1 MGKVLKIGLVGLGN
15 IGKRHLSLLNQIPEF
30 QLVALCDL
38 NAQTLGSFNEPNS
51 FEDYTDFLKYCKG
64 VEADIIVIATPHFEH
79 AHQSI
84 EALKMGF
91 HVLVE
96 KPMAL
101 SSSDAKAMI
110 EASKINNRKLWVVKQ
125 NRFNAPVSKVNE
137 LITSGVLGKIFH
149 LQCQV
154 IWNRHAPYYSNSNWR
169 GNNEREGGALFT
181 HASHFIDLMTWWA
194 GNVVSA
200 KGMVKRFIQPIE
212 SEDLGSCVMEFE
224 SGALGG
230 LTWTTLS
237 HNINQEGSITI
248 LAENGTIKIG
258 GLYLNQFDYWNVK
271 GITCPTMDELSQD
284 LPNDYGQYQGSS
296 SNHHFVYHSIAQEL
310 LEGKGWAVDGQE
322 GLKSIVAIEKIYQAV
337 R

>member
-15 IGKRHLSLLNQIPEF
+15 IGKRHLTLLNQISEF
-30 QLVALCDL
+30 QLVAICDVD
-38 NAQTLGSFNEPNS
+38 AQILESFQETS
-51 FEDYTDFLKYCKG
+51 SYTDYVDFLKYCREA
-64 VEADIIVIATPHFEH
+64 EADIIVIATPHFEH
-79 AHQSI
+79 THQSI

-101 SSSDAKAMI
+101 TSSDALLMNNVAK
-110 EASKINNRKLWVVKQ
+110 EYNRKLWVVKQ
-125 NRFNAPVSKVNE
+125 NRFNAPVAKVNE
-137 LITSGVLGKIFH
+137 LITSGILGKIFH

-154 IWNRHAPYYSNSNWR
+154 IWNRHAPYYLNSNWR
-169 GNNEREGGALFT
+169 GNLDKEGGALYT
-181 HASHFIDLMTWWA
+181 HASHFVDLMTWWA

-200 KGMVKRFIQPIE
+200 KGLMKRFIQPIE
-212 SEDLGSCVMEFE
+212 TEDLGSSVLEFE
-224 SGALGG
+224 SGAMGS

-237 HNINQEGSITI
+237 NKTNQEGSITI
-248 LAENGTIKIG
+248 LAEKGTIKIG
-258 GLYLNQFDYWNVK
+258 GLYLNQFDYWNVE
-271 GITCPTMDELSQD
+271 GMSCPTLEELAVD
-284 LPNDYGQYQGSS
+284 LPNDYGNYQGSS

-310 LEGKGWAVDGQE
+310 IEGKGWAVDGQE